1 MKKLSKGLLFLLKLF
16 VVVIVNSITVIVGAV
31 PFFLLLLFIQLA
43 LSVFIDSFL
52 ITSSYTTKILLLLSL
67 TGSLIY
73 LMLHYIF
80 MDVFER
86 LEKKKLRKKWKE
98 KIKDPLDG
106 EGKK

>member
-16 VVVIVNSITVIVGAV
+16 VVVLVNSITVIVGAV
-31 PFFLLLLFIQLA
+31 PFFLLLFFIQLV
-43 LSVFIDSFL
+43 LSVFIDSFS
-52 ITSSYTTKILLLLSL
+52 ITSYTTKILLLLSL

>member
-16 VVVIVNSITVIVGAV
+16 VVVLVNSITVIVGAV
-31 PFFLLLLFIQLA
+31 PFFLLLFFIQLA
-43 LSVFIDSFL
+43 LSVFIDSFS
-52 ITSSYTTKILLLLSL
+52 ITSYTTKILLLLSL

-80 MDVFER
+80 MDMFER

-98 KIKDPLDG
+98 KIKDPLDVDN
-106 EGKK
+106 KK